1 MGRTIKIA
9 AAIPLITE
17 KPYTLTEEELTI
29 FSEKVRSVT
38 RFFSIKKLRDR
49 DINYTG
55 RGVKFGDVEKPVIRW
70 QLNSKTFRV
79 IYGDLSMK
87 DVAQEN
93 LLK

>member
-1 MGRTIKIA
+1 MREVLGNHIKQNN
-9 AAIPLITE
+9 LS
-17 KPYTLTEEELTI
+17 LTEDELTI

-70 QLNSKTFRV
+70 QLNSKTYRI
-79 IYGDLSMK
+79 IYGDLSIK
-87 DVAQEN
+87 DVAQED